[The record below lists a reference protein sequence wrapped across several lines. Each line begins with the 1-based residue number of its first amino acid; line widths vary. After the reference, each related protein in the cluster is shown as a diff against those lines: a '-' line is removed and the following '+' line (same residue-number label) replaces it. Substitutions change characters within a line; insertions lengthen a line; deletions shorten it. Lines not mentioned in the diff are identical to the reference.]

1 MSDTFEAMVTIKNRL
16 GLHARPAMAL
26 VDLAN
31 RFQSQVTLRRADSQE
46 LIDGKSIMQVM
57 MLAAAQGTPLHVS
70 AQGPDAAQVGQAIV
84 DMVNRE
90 FDE

>member
-31 RFQSQVTLRRADSQE
+31 RYQSQVTFRRADSQE

-57 MLAAAQGTPLHVS
+57 MLAAAQGTQIHVK
-70 AQGPDAAQVGQAIV
+70 ADGPDAQQVGQAIIE
-84 DMVNRE
+84 MVNRE